1 MRIRRVLFLV
11 LPLALALGAC
21 SDPTGPRL
29 PDEDEGG
36 TEDPDKRALIWEL
49 PAE

>member
-11 LPLALALGAC
+11 LPLALVLGAC

-36 TEDPDKRALIWEL
+36 DKDPDRSALIWAL